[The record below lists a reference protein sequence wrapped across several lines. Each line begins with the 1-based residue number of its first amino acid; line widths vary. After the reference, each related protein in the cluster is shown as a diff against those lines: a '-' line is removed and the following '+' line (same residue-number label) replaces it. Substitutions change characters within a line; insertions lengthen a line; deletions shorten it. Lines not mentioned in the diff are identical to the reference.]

1 MDSGMRKKS
10 SLVHKTLL
18 QFLMCTA
25 IIFVLMTPLFYLL
38 TKLFYAEDLIDVI
51 QAVERGEGLPPI
63 DLERDI
69 MAGVMLQFVMTFVL
83 LSVAMFVTVRYIS
96 RRVWK
101 GFDDT
106 LAKTERFNLAQ
117 GDVPDFAPTDIMEFS
132 RLNDS
137 LQRLMRKNK
146 ETYRIQKE
154 FTENAS
160 HELQTPLA
168 VIRSK
173 LDLLMQEDL
182 TERQLHLV
190 SDMYQLNTRMGRLN
204 RNLLLL
210 AKIENLQYCQMKTI
224 MLKPFLQDLLPSW
237 HLLQGNREVRMECD
251 GDPGL
256 AILANPVLFESL
268 VNNLVVN
275 AIRYTASGEICVHAY
290 GATLLEI
297 SNHAEEGPLDPGEI
311 FSRFRSGGSS
321 KAGTGLGLAI
331 VKAICD
337 FHGWDIKYTFQGS
350 RHVFSVSFHSSR
362 ECR

>member
-1 MDSGMRKKS
+1 
-10 SLVHKTLL
+10 
-18 QFLMCTA
+18 
-25 IIFVLMTPLFYLL
+25 
-38 TKLFYAEDLIDVI
+38 
-51 QAVERGEGLPPI
+51 
-63 DLERDI
+63 
-69 MAGVMLQFVMTFVL
+69 
-83 LSVAMFVTVRYIS
+83 
-96 RRVWK
+96 
-101 GFDDT
+101 
-106 LAKTERFNLAQ
+106 
-117 GDVPDFAPTDIMEFS
+117 MEFS

-210 AKIENLQYCQMKTI
+210 AKIENSQYGQMKTI
-224 MLKPFLQDLLPSW
+224 RLKIFLQDLLPSW

-251 GDPGL
+251 GDSDL
-256 AILANPVLFESL
+256 TIRANPVLFESL

-275 AIRYTASGEICVHAY
+275 AIRHTASGGICIHLY
-290 GATLLEI
+290 GSPMLEV
-297 SNHAEEGPLDPGEI
+297 SNPADGGSLDPGEI
-311 FSRFRSGGSS
+311 FRRFRSGESRKS
-321 KAGTGLGLAI
+321 GTGLGLAI

-337 FHGWDIKYTFQGS
+337 FHGWKIKYAFRGS
-350 RHVFSVSFHSSR
+350 RHVFSVFFHSS
-362 ECR
+362 